1 MHRILWDIR
10 RALSAA
16 FGSTESGILKIAG
29 IRFEHQWTSE
39 EYLRWLEFHGWRV
52 RFSKELGAR
61 IPLVYTECVRK

>member
-1 MHRILWDIR
+1 MGHKKGVISRIW
-10 RALSAA
+10 
-16 FGSTESGILKIAG
+16 SGILKIAG